1 MAESVEPIVAARRH
15 PTPDTEQ
22 SETKKSLR
30 VYILSLSG
38 ITFGG
43 RNSRMVPT
51 GTAVSSEE
59 AGELAEPRGFFLM
72 RCTTSPRNTGPSILR
87 ACAVTMVDIAIFS
100 FTSRKLL
107 YRCGEAALK

>member
-1 MAESVEPIVAARRH
+1 MAERSVEPIVAARRH

-30 VYILSLSG
+30 VYIMSLSG
-38 ITFGG
+38 IAFGG
-43 RNSRMVPT
+43 RKSRMVPT

-72 RCTTSPRNTGPSILR
+72 RCEMYDLSKNHRTF
-87 ACAVTMVDIAIFS
+87 DIARVRGDDDGHRYI
-100 FTSRKLL
+100 LVH
-107 YRCGEAALK
+107 